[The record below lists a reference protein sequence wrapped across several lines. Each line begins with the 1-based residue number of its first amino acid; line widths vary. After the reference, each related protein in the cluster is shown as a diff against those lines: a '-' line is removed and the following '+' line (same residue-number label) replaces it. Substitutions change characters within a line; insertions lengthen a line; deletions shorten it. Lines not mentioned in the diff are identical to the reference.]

1 MKSNF
6 HDGGNAARGALGY
19 DDYSGGDTGGQGGR
33 RGRRGRDGGDEEEVE
48 AQRALETAEEKKLNF
63 NLDAFRPYTVY
74 AMLRWCHMQEYPP
87 TEVPDQF
94 VDGRGEFRINLGL
107 GGEEW
112 GVTSISSVSGVL
124 FSLGRHHKSQPL

>member
-1 MKSNF
+1 MGCDDD
-6 HDGGNAARGALGY
+6 DGNR
-19 DDYSGGDTGGQGGR
+19 GGR
-33 RGRRGRDGGDEEEVE
+33 EGRRVRGGRDGEGEEEEE

-94 VDGRGEFRINLGL
+94 VDGRGEFSLHH
-107 GGEEW
+107 GGF
-112 GVTSISSVSGVL
+112 L
-124 FSLGRHHKSQPL
+124 FSFLFGY